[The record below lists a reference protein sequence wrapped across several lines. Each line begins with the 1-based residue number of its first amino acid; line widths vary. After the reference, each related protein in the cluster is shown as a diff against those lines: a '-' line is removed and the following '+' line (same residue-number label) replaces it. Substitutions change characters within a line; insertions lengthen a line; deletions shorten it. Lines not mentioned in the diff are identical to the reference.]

1 MAISYTDRDALR
13 KTLREINLKD
23 YRKSENV
30 EFLNEEIPNDPFGAK
45 SVSEDRLLDVIQY
58 LKTPSGR
65 GNMTNMQYYCEHK
78 KGTYDMGNMRGYD
91 NARGRLNEEF
101 MQEKKNYEKD
111 PRYNPAG
118 DVNRFSN
125 SSVQTNEN
133 RNLDEIKSR
142 YIEAMGELTKKFQE
156 EINNLK

>member
-13 KTLREINLKD
+13 DTLREINLKD

-30 EFLNEEIPNDPFGAK
+30 EFLNEEIPNDPYGAK

-58 LKTPSGR
+58 LKSPSGR

-78 KGTYDMGNMRGYD
+78 KGTYDMGNMRGYE
-91 NARGRLNEEF
+91 NARGRLNEDF
-101 MQEKKNYEKD
+101 LAEKRGVEKEMREGASLRD
-111 PRYNPAG
+111 YNNPM
-118 DVNRFSN
+118 VTEN
-125 SSVQTNEN
+125 SKK
-133 RNLDEIKSR
+133 NLDEIKSR

>member
-1 MAISYTDRDALR
+1 MAISYTDREALR

-30 EFLNEEIPNDPFGAK
+30 EFLNEEIPNDPFGTK

-58 LKTPSGR
+58 LRTPSGR

-78 KGTYDMGNMRGYD
+78 KGTYDMGNMRGYE
-91 NARGRLNEEF
+91 NARGRLNEDF
-101 MQEKKNYEKD
+101 LAEKRGFEKEMREGATLRD
-111 PRYNPAG
+111 YHNPM
-118 DVNRFSN
+118 VTEN
-125 SSVQTNEN
+125 SKK
-133 RNLDEIKSR
+133 NLDEIKSR